1 MCSRIQT
8 LGLFSYDIY
17 IYIYIYTPSSH
28 PLDFTDCTHCLTKC
42 LVNFSSLQPANGSKS
57 QTSLTNRPSR
67 SNYCTTGKTADP
79 PLLCAHTH
87 PPLGK
92 QACVTRPK
100 NKGVCSVSGCSWDV
114 PVLWQ
119 KNTQCAGIR
128 FVHRFHDGNE
138 WAQLETYRRRFPS
151 VVNQAPRYS
160 TAYISSC
167 ETGDDSPQAQ
177 ERALMTRDTKKG

>member
-1 MCSRIQT
+1 MPLSRNLGT
-8 LGLFSYDIY
+8 LTSWNPLRHSRPLTGLLCLYTHTHTYIYIYVCVCVCVVEFKHSASFLTIY

-100 NKGVCSVSGCSWDV
+100 NKGVCSVSGCS
-114 PVLWQ
+114 
-119 KNTQCAGIR
+119 
-128 FVHRFHDGNE
+128 
-138 WAQLETYRRRFPS
+138 
-151 VVNQAPRYS
+151 
-160 TAYISSC
+160 
-167 ETGDDSPQAQ
+167 
-177 ERALMTRDTKKG
+177 